1 MKLYL
6 SEDLIYLVHANNY
19 YGLFY
24 KQDVNEDFE
33 HLLTDIIGNST
44 FLTFSISNK
53 VNKIIVK
60 KYNPK
65 LIHWRELILSQMQRS
80 KNA

>member
-6 SEDLIYLVHANNY
+6 SEDLIYLVRANNY

-33 HLLTDIIGNST
+33 HLLTDIIGNT
-44 FLTFSISNK
+44 AFLNVVISNK

-60 KYNPK
+60 KYNPN
-65 LIHWRELILSQMQRS
+65 LIHWRDLILSQMQRS